1 MTANH
6 FLNSATV
13 HFTNWNSMTPYS
25 QLMTLNYIN
34 FRA

>member
-1 MTANH
+1 MAANH

-13 HFTNWNSMTPYS
+13 HLTNWNSIVSDS

-34 FRA
+34 FRT